1 MIKKLNRNGFTLVEI
16 LVTMVI
22 LGIVTAMAFPVLKT
36 VSENNTENDIGL
48 GTNCC
53 IQIISSY

>member
-22 LGIVTAMAFPVLKT
+22 LGIVTAMAFPVL
-36 VSENNTENDIGL
+36 I
-48 GTNCC
+48 C
-53 IQIISSY
+53 

>member
-36 VSENNTENDIGL
+36 VSENNTEKNIRHFP
-48 GTNCC
+48 NH
-53 IQIISSY
+53 